1 MVQRL
6 IFDEFADMVYCTI
19 INRIKTL
26 VSSPIRRRLLNG
38 AFWGGV
44 GSVVSRG
51 AVLLSS
57 YFLARFLG
65 QAQFGEYGIVNS
77 TSAML
82 SAVAGLGVGAT
93 ATKYVAELKN
103 SDKRRAGRI
112 ISLSSMITW
121 VSGSIYGLVFVV
133 LAKWLSETTL
143 AAPHLNTA
151 LQISA
156 ISVALGVINGS
167 QQSALSGFESFKT
180 LAWINSSCGLLQSAL
195 TCFGAYMWG
204 LNGSIAGIA
213 FAMIITVSI
222 TRQALGVQMKSV
234 GINNWWREAWSEWPV
249 LLNFSLPSFLT
260 SILFGPVVWICNAM
274 LANQPNGYAELG
286 IYNAANQWYSFVL
299 FIPGILSTA
308 VLPVMAERIG
318 ANDAGANK
326 RIMMMLTKMTF
337 VFVFPVVLVLSL
349 MRSLIMGG
357 YGTAFCGGGEVFVA
371 AVVTGAVQ
379 AMTAPAWYVIVAS
392 GRMWRCF
399 LISLLQGVLWVGIFW
414 ALLKSGAEGLA
425 YSRLIA
431 VIVTAIIVALSVG
444 GKSAQ
449 FAFAQ
454 RCHGA

>member
-1 MVQRL
+1 MSVVAYFERFPLFRDYVLPL
-6 IFDEFADMVYCTI
+6 I
-19 INRIKTL
+19 
-26 VSSPIRRRLLNG
+26 SSPIRRRLASG

-57 YFLARFLG
+57 YFLARLLG

-82 SAVAGLGVGAT
+82 SAVAGLGIGST

-121 VSGSIYGLVFVV
+121 VSGSVYGLVFVV

-156 ISVALGVINGS
+156 ISVALGVINGA

-222 TRQALGVQMKSV
+222 TRQALSAQMKSA
-234 GINNWWREAWSEWPV
+234 GINNWWRDAWSEWPV
-249 LLNFSLPSFLT
+249 LLNFSLPSLLT
-260 SILFGPVVWICNAM
+260 SVLVGPIVWICNAM

-308 VLPVMAERIG
+308 VLPVMAERNG
-318 ANDAGANK
+318 ANDADANK
-326 RIMMMLTKMTF
+326 RIMMMFTKMIF
-337 VFVFPVVLVLSL
+337 VFVFPVSLVLAL
-349 MRSLIMGG
+349 MRFYIMGG
-357 YGTAFCGGGEVFVA
+357 YGTSFCGGGAVFVA
-371 AVVTGAVQ
+371 AVATGAVQ
-379 AMTAPAWYVIVAS
+379 AMIAPACYVIVAS
-392 GRMWRCF
+392 GHMWHYF
-399 LISLLQGVLWVGIFW
+399 FISLAQGVLGVVAFL
-414 ALLKSGAEGLA
+414 ALLRYGAEGLA
-425 YSRLIA
+425 YSRLMA

-449 FAFAQ
+449 FAFSQ